1 MFILILPF
9 LIGAAARASSRRTKR
24 AYLVTIGLIV
34 LAAIA
39 WAAAYAIPSHPIPS
53 HGSELYGLIAFQATS
68 AAAGASLDGLFVRL
82 KRDG

>member
-1 MFILILPF
+1 M
-9 LIGAAARASSRRTKR
+9 
-24 AYLVTIGLIV
+24 

-68 AAAGASLDGLFVRL
+68 AAAGASLAGLIVRL

>member
-1 MFILILPF
+1 MMGQVVKNDMFILILPF
-9 LIGAAARASSRRTKR
+9 LIGAAARASCRRAKR

-39 WAAAYAIPSHPIPS
+39 WAAAYAIPSH
-53 HGSELYGLIAFQATS
+53 GSERYGLIA
-68 AAAGASLDGLFVRL
+68 RL